1 MIKQHGKHHDPRI
14 MNSLAPDEA
23 QEIILRVHEFL
34 IYIYNLIN
42 GLIVWKLYVI
52 KAKSKMILQFLAH
65 LKAMSIPPFSK
76 GGSIISIKTKKKSE
90 KHKESITWEQYC
102 NGHPDPSHLI
112 QRESVKINNFSDGQ
126 KAVIFNTLRSA

>member
-1 MIKQHGKHHDPRI
+1 
-14 MNSLAPDEA
+14 MN
-23 QEIILRVHEFL
+23 FL
-34 IYIYNLIN
+34 YIYNLID
-42 GLIVWKLYVI
+42 GLIVLKLYVI

-126 KAVIFNTLRSA
+126 KAVIFNTLRSAWYDLVLPWSQSENFKNSNNTAENISKN